1 MGSPSSTQTLAFVVL
16 ALLLCQGSKGW
27 QTTDSGQ
34 EIQLSEWL
42 KHLPQGNIKILLY
55 GNDTQANA
63 TIQAIASNELR
74 NISTTASHCHSK
86 TSLHGVEIVCALES
100 ALNHTYF
107 YSNRLSHDHENELLA
122 LYVAVP
128 LFFLLI
134 VATYSVLPA
143 LKKLIRKCFPS
154 CISPDLPEEEEG
166 DIATDEDGPGG
177 LSPHTLKRLGKYT
190 FNRTSSIVKKDKYC
204 TTECSVC
211 MDVLAEG
218 DQVRVLPGCG
228 HTFHVHCI
236 DEWLEHH
243 TTCPICRRDVRQA
256 LDEEEMGICLRLEV
270 LESEDGE
277 GEGKL
282 VVVVVDS
289 GTETSVSEDHPEQEG
304 LQRTRSTWN
313 SRAAAAIRFLWR
325 TTSRRSGASP
335 ELESQSTLNARVT
348 DSIRFLWNSDTRVRA
363 LSRELSMVRESAV

>member
-1 MGSPSSTQTLAFVVL
+1 MGILKATRRCFHSNDPMGSPSSTQMLAFVVL

-86 TSLHGVEIVCALES
+86 TSLHGVEIVCALGN

-166 DIATDEDGPGG
+166 
-177 LSPHTLKRLGKYT
+177 
-190 FNRTSSIVKKDKYC
+190 DKYC

-282 VVVVVDS
+282 VAVVVDS
-289 GTETSVSEDHPEQEG
+289 GTETSVSEDHPEQEA

-325 TTSRRSGASP
+325 TTSRRRGASP

-348 DSIRFLWNSDTRVRA
+348 DSIRFLWNSDTRGRA
-363 LSRELSMVRESAV
+363 LSRELSMVGESAV